1 MKVNLNKQF
10 KTLTGAEIAG
20 ETYADLISKA
30 LFNGHGISSTPD
42 EKYAAYKLSTKII
55 ATDGQIEA
63 TEAEVALIKTVAA
76 ATLTPGAYGQ
86 LIDSLNTE
94 LSIKN

>member
-30 LFNGHGISSTPD
+30 LFHGHGISAKPD

-55 ATDGQIEA
+55 ATGGLIEA
-63 TEAEVALIKTVAA
+63 TDAEVALIKTVAA
-76 ATLTPGAYGQ
+76 AALTPGAYGQ
-86 LIDSLNTE
+86 VIDFLETPIHNS
-94 LSIKN
+94 

>member
-10 KTLTGAEIAG
+10 KTITGAEVAG

-30 LFNGHGISSTPD
+30 LFQGYGISSTPD

-55 ATDGQIEA
+55 ATGGVIEA
-63 TEAEVALIKTVAA
+63 TEDEVTLIKNVAA
-76 ATLTPGAYGQ
+76 AALTPGAYGQ
-86 LIDSLNTE
+86 VIDFLKTPGS
-94 LSIKN
+94 